1 MKRAARLVLT
11 HPFLVRA
18 TFSLTQRVAR
28 IFTLHRFRDVDATE
42 RRHDLRILRA
52 NLSWLRSH
60 NCSLLSLTDLLDRL
74 AEGAPLKRAIAFT
87 VDDGYADFARLAAPI
102 FAEFDCPV
110 TVFLTTGFVDGRQW
124 MWWDR
129 VAVALKALRRE
140 AEIDPMVESLKLV
153 PESDKL
159 EQIDRLVRDSGLEL
173 PSAPPLQFAP
183 IAWDDVRRLSR
194 SGVTFGPH
202 TVTHPVLSRT
212 GDEQS
217 QFEIAESWRRVRD
230 EAGDG
235 AVPVFCYPNGER
247 GDYGG
252 REENA
257 VGAAGMRAA
266 LSTRGGYVSHR
277 DFAADRPR
285 DRFRLPRLSYSE
297 NRLTFVQAASG
308 IERAKMAVRAAIGQ
322 GPS

>member
-18 TFSLTQRVAR
+18 AFSLTHRVAP
-28 IFTLHRFRDVDATE
+28 IFMLHRFRDTE
-42 RRHDLRILRA
+42 AGDRAHDPRILRA
-52 NLSWLRSH
+52 NLSWLRSN
-60 NCSLLSLTDLLDRL
+60 NCSLVSLTELLDRV

-87 VDDGYADFARLAAPI
+87 VDDGYADFARLAAPV

-110 TVFLTTGFVDGRQW
+110 TVFLTTGFVDGREW
-124 MWWDR
+124 MWWDK
-129 VAVALKALRRE
+129 VSVALKALHRQ
-140 AEIDPMVESLKLV
+140 ADAGPMIESLKRI
-153 PESDKL
+153 PESEKLERIDKL
-159 EQIDRLVRDSGLEL
+159 VQESGLEL
-173 PSAPPLQFAP
+173 PPAPPSQFAP

-217 QFEIAESWRRVRD
+217 RFEISESWRRVRD
-230 EAGDG
+230 EAGEG
-235 AVPVFCYPNGER
+235 AVPIFCYPNGEAA
-247 GDYGG
+247 DFNV

-257 VGAAGMRAA
+257 VAAAGMRAA

-277 DFAADRPR
+277 DFSADRPR
-285 DRFRLPRLSYSE
+285 DRFRLPRLSYPDQH
-297 NRLTFVQAASG
+297 LTFVQAASG
-308 IERAKMAVRAAIGQ
+308 IERAKLAVRAAIGQ